1 MGHQS
6 ALLSEFQPSQHHH
19 LLVNVDEC
27 PSCGQTIP
35 PEKLE
40 EIKGKIALKERER
53 TLAIT
58 DTLQSQ
64 FAQERA
70 VLESNHRLQ
79 MDEWQQSISVA
90 TAGRRAAEE
99 EVRKAQEDS
108 LAAIEAA
115 AIAAKEQA
123 EKLASDERTELER
136 KHGEVETA
144 YRAELIA
151 AQASIEEAKAE
162 TQKAVD
168 AAVTEKLA
176 EAQQRHSETEASLE
190 AELRAAQ
197 TATEEAKASTEQAV
211 AAAVTKR
218 LAEAEEKHSE
228 KEATLRA
235 QVIAAEAAVKEAKDS
250 TESLVAERVAE
261 STRIHA
267 ESEAALRLKVQEAE
281 ATVAQNAEA
290 VTAANRQLAEAEGHV
305 IALKAQQAED
315 LRKRLEEQRE
325 ALELDKQNSLN
336 TQAARSFE
344 ENQKLATKVNELTRA
359 LEKKSNEELGEGA
372 EVDLYE
378 ALKQE
383 FPDDKITRVRRGE
396 PGGDVIHVVRQN
408 GRECGTIIYD
418 SKNHKAFRNDHV
430 SKLKIDQIAAGAE
443 HAILSTH
450 KFPQGTGQ
458 LHMIDGVLLANPA
471 RVVMLATVVR
481 RHIIHVHSLR
491 LSGLE
496 RDSKTEQLYNFIT
509 SERCAQLFERID
521 GRAKELLDLQVS
533 EKRAHDKIWKK
544 QGETLRAIQKA
555 NSEIELEIGAIVGK
569 AVTCDH
575 DEESL
580 EEHSEALEA

>member
-6 ALLSEFQPSQHHH
+6 ALLSEFQPSQHLH
-19 LLVNVDEC
+19 LPVDADEC

-58 DTLQSQ
+58 DTLQNQ

-70 VLESNHRLQ
+70 ALESNHRLQ
-79 MDEWQQSISVA
+79 MDEWQQSISIA

-99 EVRKAQEDS
+99 EVRKAKEDN

-115 AIAAKEQA
+115 TVAAKEQA
-123 EKLASDERTELER
+123 ERVAADERIELER
-136 KHGEVETA
+136 KHGEVDTA
-144 YRAELIA
+144 FRAELTA
-151 AQASIEEAKAE
+151 AQASVEEAKAA
-162 TQKAVD
+162 TQTAVD
-168 AAVTEKLA
+168 TAVAEKLA
-176 EAQQRHSETEASLE
+176 EAQRQHSEKEADLE
-190 AELRAAQ
+190 TKLRAAQ
-197 TATEEAKASTEQAV
+197 TATDEAKAATEQAV
-211 AAAVTKR
+211 SEAVTKR

-228 KEATLRA
+228 KESTLLA
-235 QVIAAEAAVKEAKDS
+235 QVTAAQAAVKEAKES
-250 TESLVAERVAE
+250 TEALVAERVAE
-261 STRIHA
+261 SNRIHA
-267 ESEAALRLKVQEAE
+267 ESERSLKLKVEEAE
-281 ATVAQNAEA
+281 AAAAQTAEA
-290 VTAANRQLAEAEGHV
+290 VTAANQRLTEVQGQV
-305 IALKAQQAED
+305 KALKEQQAED

-325 ALELDKQNSLN
+325 ALELDKQTSLN
-336 TQAARSFE
+336 AQAAKSFE

-383 FPDDKITRVRRGE
+383 FPGDKITRVKRGE
-396 PGGDVIHVVRQN
+396 PGGDVIHIVRQN
-408 GRECGTIIYD
+408 GRECGKIIYD
-418 SKNHKAFRNDHV
+418 SKNHKAFRTDHV

-458 LHMIDGVLLANPA
+458 LHMMDGVLLANPA

-555 NSEIELEIGAIVGK
+555 NSEIELEIGTIVGK
-569 AVTCDH
+569 AVASDH
-575 DEESL
+575 DGDCLQES
-580 EEHSEALEA
+580 SEALEA